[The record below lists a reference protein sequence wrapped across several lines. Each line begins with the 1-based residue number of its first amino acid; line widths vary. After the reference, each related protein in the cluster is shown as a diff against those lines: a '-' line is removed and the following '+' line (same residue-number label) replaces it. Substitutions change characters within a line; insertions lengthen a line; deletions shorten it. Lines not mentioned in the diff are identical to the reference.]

1 MSRKCELTG
10 KAVMYGNNVSH
21 ANNKSSKRFLPNLQN
36 VSFVSE
42 ALGHSVQLRV
52 SANGLRCVEAKGGL
66 DKFLL
71 NACDCKLGEKALA
84 IKKVVKS
91 KLGN

>member
-21 ANNKSSKRFLPNLQN
+21 ANNKLSRRFLPNLQT
-36 VSFVSE
+36 VSFMSD
-42 ALGHSVQLRV
+42 ALGHSVSFRV
-52 SANGLRCVEAKGGL
+52 STNGIRCVEAKGGL
-66 DKFLL
+66 DSYLL
-71 NACDCKLGEKALA
+71 DAKDSALGKKARA

-91 KLGN
+91 KQK